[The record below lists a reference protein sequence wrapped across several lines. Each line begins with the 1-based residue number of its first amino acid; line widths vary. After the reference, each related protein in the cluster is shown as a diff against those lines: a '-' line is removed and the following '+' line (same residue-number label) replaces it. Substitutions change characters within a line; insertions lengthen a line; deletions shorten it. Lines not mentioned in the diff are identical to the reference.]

1 MELIYSNTIKGPTK
15 GIQGLQIYYLPST
28 NEIKIST
35 NKGKAKKV
43 SLDTGFSPTDLYQSI
58 YDVLEE
64 NAGLHDEVFEAS
76 KKAFDTLYK
85 LKRKENEILF
95 TITGFENKMNQAR
108 SIIFSISNDEFSHRI
123 CMTYVSYVSS
133 IPFISSNTKEELE
146 AHLFIIREKL
156 TEKYDIVFA
165 IEATARI
172 QSILEANINNLTTE
186 DFSYSET
193 ISIIRRTKDT
203 KSDVL
208 LKALDFYSKYCNM
221 KEEFDKDRAI
231 HKEYY
236 KSNGKVLNSELE
248 YVAEVYPDPEYK
260 DAYTFKLS
268 VRENSN
274 TLHLF
279 KENDNIEMI
288 NACVFSLSNRLK
300 SIGFTSVEKDDLKEA
315 KEFFIKIDKFLK
327 GE

>member
-1 MELIYSNTIKGPTK
+1 
-15 GIQGLQIYYLPST
+15 
-28 NEIKIST
+28 
-35 NKGKAKKV
+35 
-43 SLDTGFSPTDLYQSI
+43 
-58 YDVLEE
+58 
-64 NAGLHDEVFEAS
+64 
-76 KKAFDTLYK
+76 
-85 LKRKENEILF
+85 
-95 TITGFENKMNQAR
+95 MNQAR

-123 CMTYVSYVSS
+123 CMTYVSS

-146 AHLFIIREKL
+146 AHLFIVREKL

-172 QSILEANINNLTTE
+172 GSILEANMNNLSIE
-186 DFSYSET
+186 DFSFSET
-193 ISIIRRTKDT
+193 ISVSRKTKDT
-203 KSDVL
+203 KSDIFI
-208 LKALDFYSKYCNM
+208 KALDFYTRHKDE
-221 KEEFDKDRAI
+221 KEEFNKDKAI

-236 KSNGKVLNSELE
+236 KSIGKVLNFELE

-300 SIGFTSVEKDDLKEA
+300 SIGFISVEKDDLKEA